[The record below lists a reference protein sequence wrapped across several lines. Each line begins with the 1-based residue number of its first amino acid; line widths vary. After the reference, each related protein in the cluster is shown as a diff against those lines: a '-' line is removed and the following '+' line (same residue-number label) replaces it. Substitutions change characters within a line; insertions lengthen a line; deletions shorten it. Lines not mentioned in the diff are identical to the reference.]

1 MIIIIAMI
9 YRNQDES
16 RVEASAPTHRQAHP
30 AIVLHGPDSTLGKQ
44 RQAGGARLGLYL
56 SNGDRTA

>member
-1 MIIIIAMI
+1 M
-9 YRNQDES
+9 
-16 RVEASAPTHRQAHP
+16 EASAPTHRQAHP